1 MQEVYQG
8 KLRGQHLPL
17 RIDKALV
24 ETFPQLSR
32 RTIRRCLDNGS
43 VYINNKR
50 IRVAS
55 RLVFSGDRAELHLP
69 QFFSVP
75 QLTDDDIL
83 YRDSTVVVVNKPAG
97 LVSQATRTSANDHLL
112 AQLNRLLGVTGKIV
126 HRLDRETS
134 GVMIVA
140 LNNRAALELGQQF
153 RQRTIVKQY
162 LALCYGLPPWQQ
174 HEERCYLSAIDKN
187 LGTVRVV
194 PRQHGKLAIT
204 NFTRLASSTTDR
216 VSLIQCQPI
225 TGRSHQ
231 LRAQLYHLGLP
242 VIGDKKYGT
251 EARSVFLQIDDC
263 HLLHAQRLTFMTTD
277 GEKKTVECRL
287 PKKFQIL
294 LDRLDNVRTESA
306 PAEQMLN

>member
-1 MQEVYQG
+1 MHGVYRC
-8 KLRGQHLPL
+8 KLDGQYLPL

-24 ETFPQLSR
+24 KTFPQLSR
-32 RTIRRCLDNGS
+32 RIIRRCLDNGS

-55 RLVFSGDRAELHLP
+55 RLVFSGDRAELYFRQTLP
-69 QFFSVP
+69 VP
-75 QLTDDDIL
+75 QLTDDKII
-83 YRDSTVVVVNKPAG
+83 YRDSTIVVVNKPAG
-97 LVSQATRTSANDHLL
+97 LVSQATRVFGNNHLL

-134 GVMIVA
+134 GAIIVA

-162 LALCYGLPPWQQ
+162 LALCHGVPPWQQ
-174 HEERCYLSAIDKN
+174 HEEHCYLSAIDKN
-187 LGTVRVV
+187 IGTVRVV

-204 NFTRLASSTTDR
+204 RFTSLATSSTHQL
-216 VSLIQCQPI
+216 SLINCQPL

-242 VIGDKKYGT
+242 IIGDKKYGT
-251 EARSVFLQIDDC
+251 RGQPAFLQIDDG
-263 HLLHAQRLTFMTTD
+263 HLLHAQRLTFMTTA
-277 GEKKTVECRL
+277 GEKKTVECQL
-287 PKKFQIL
+287 PDNFQQLMHLFFSGALPPIPPNW
-294 LDRLDNVRTESA
+294 R
-306 PAEQMLN
+306 

>member
-1 MQEVYQG
+1 MVISRQEVFRS
-8 KLRGQHLPL
+8 KLRGQHLPI
-17 RIDKALV
+17 RVDKALA

-32 RTIRRCLDNGS
+32 RAIRRCLDNGS

-55 RLVFSGDRAELHLP
+55 RLVFSGDRAELYLRQTLP
-69 QFFSVP
+69 VP
-75 QLTDDDIL
+75 RLTDNDIV
-83 YRDSTVVVVNKPAG
+83 YRDSTMVVVNKPAG
-97 LVSQATRTSANDHLL
+97 LVSQATRVAGNDHLL
-112 AQLNRLLGVTGKIV
+112 AQVNRLLGVTGKIV

-134 GVMIVA
+134 GVMVVA
-140 LNNRAALELGQQF
+140 LTNRAALELGQQF

-162 LALCYGLPPWQQ
+162 LALCYGLCPWQQ

-187 LGTVRVV
+187 IGTVRVV

-204 NFTRLASSTTDR
+204 RFTRLATSSSHR
-216 VSLIQCQPI
+216 FSLINCQPL

-251 EARSVFLQIDDC
+251 SVQSIFSQTDNC
-263 HLLHAQRLTFMTTD
+263 HLLHAQRLSFVTTD
-277 GEKKTVECRL
+277 GKKKTVECQL
-287 PKKFQIL
+287 PDNFQRL
-294 LDRLDNVRTESA
+294 LDNG
-306 PAEQMLN
+306 